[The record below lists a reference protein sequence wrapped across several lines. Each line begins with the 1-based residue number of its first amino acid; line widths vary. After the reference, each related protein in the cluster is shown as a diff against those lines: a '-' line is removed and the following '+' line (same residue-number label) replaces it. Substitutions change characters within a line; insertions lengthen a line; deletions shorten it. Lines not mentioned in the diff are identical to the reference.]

1 MSLVPFFDPMDSVE
15 MYAPFSPQ
23 ALCQHVSPPA
33 FFCRYSFES
42 KSWSS
47 FPSLPSPK
55 GFGAAAECNGTL
67 YAAPRFR
74 LRRTKITKARTD
86 SSSAVLQM
94 VMSLTRCRCETV
106 GLLARDGDEHIF
118 QFGHISFYRVLL
130 GRK

>member
-1 MSLVPFFDPMDSVE
+1 MLHFRKLSVSTSH
-15 MYAPFSPQ
+15 PR
-23 ALCQHVSPPA
+23 LA

-47 FPSLPSPK
+47 IPSLPSPK

-106 GLLARDGDEHIF
+106 GLLARDGDEYVF
-118 QFGHISFYRVLL
+118 QFGHNLFYRVLVASKAFFYTFL
-130 GRK
+130 FCL